1 MRPTAPTHKRPPRND
16 SERDRTVASTRERL
30 DCGRRRSQATFTS
43 LTGGNVHD
51 GPHRAK
57 ELARMNDQIERI
69 EGRVMAVNAFLV
81 HGHDGVVLVDG
92 MLTVTDAALV
102 RQAIDDTGH
111 PLAGVVVTHP
121 HPDHYAGLAHLVGTD
136 DVAIVAT
143 NAVDAI
149 IRRDDR
155 LKDEVVGPMM
165 GDEWPSRRVFPNHT
179 VNDGDDVR
187 LGGLTLSVREL
198 GPGESHVDS
207 MWQLDANT
215 IFAGD
220 VAYNGVHAY
229 LADGRWRD
237 WLVTLDRLEEDLPDD
252 ITLYVGHGPPGG
264 KDLLAGQRRYIETF
278 VDAIEAHAEAI
289 DHGDHSGVIKAM
301 KRLLPTDSLLFLMD
315 LSIEP
320 TLATL
325 RLAP

>member
-1 MRPTAPTHKRPPRND
+1 MAVRN
-16 SERDRTVASTRERL
+16 ERRDLELMT
-30 DCGRRRSQATFTS
+30 GRI
-43 LTGGNVHD
+43 D
-51 GPHRAK
+51 
-57 ELARMNDQIERI
+57 RI
-69 EGRVMAVNAFLV
+69 EGRVMPVNSFLV
-81 HGHDGVVLVDG
+81 HGPDGIVVVDG

-136 DVAIVAT
+136 DVPIVAS

-149 IRRDDR
+149 IRRDDQ
-155 LKDEVVGPMM
+155 LKEDVVGPMM
-165 GDEWPSRRVFPNHT
+165 GDEWPTRRVFPNRT
-179 VNDGDDVR
+179 VNNGDDVP
-187 LGGLTLSVREL
+187 LGGLTLSMREL

-207 MWQLDANT
+207 LWQLDENT

-220 VAYNGVHAY
+220 VAYNGMHAF

-237 WLVTLDRLEEDLPDD
+237 WLLTLDRLDAELPDD
-252 ITLYVGHGPPGG
+252 VTLYVGHGPPGG

-278 VDAIEAHAEAI
+278 VDAVEAHAEAI
-289 DHGDHSGVIKAM
+289 DNGDHSGVIEAM

-320 TLATL
+320 MLAAL
-325 RLAP
+325 RPAR

>member
-1 MRPTAPTHKRPPRND
+1 MRPGGPRHKPPPGND
-16 SERDRTVASTRERL
+16 SERDRTVASTREGL
-30 DCGRRRSQATFTS
+30 DRDRRRSQPTFTS
-43 LTGGNVHD
+43 STGGNTHD
-51 GPHRAK
+51 RPHRAK
-57 ELARMNDQIERI
+57 ELALMTGQIDRI
-69 EGRVMAVNAFLV
+69 EGRVMPVNAFLV
-81 HGHDGVVLVDG
+81 HGPDGVVVVDG

-102 RQAIDDTGH
+102 RQAIDDTGY

-136 DVAIVAT
+136 DVPIVAT

-149 IRRDDR
+149 IRRDDQ

-165 GDEWPSRRVFPNHT
+165 GDEWPTRRVFPNRIL
-179 VNDGDDVR
+179 NNGDDVR

-207 MWQLDANT
+207 MWQLDENT

-220 VAYNGVHAY
+220 IAYNGMHAY
-229 LADGRWRD
+229 LADGRWRE
-237 WLVTLDRLEEDLPDD
+237 WLVTLDRVEEDLPDD
-252 ITLYVGHGPPGG
+252 VTLYVGHGPPGG

-278 VDAIEAHAEAI
+278 VDAVEAHAEAV
-289 DHGDHSGVIKAM
+289 DHGDHSGVIEAM

-325 RLAP
+325 RPAP